1 MLESQKKAIK
11 KYYNSHREEILEKTR
26 KKLKERYDSDPAYR
40 QYQIN
45 KAKDRYNAKKKTIEK
60 TI

>member
-11 KYYNSHREEILEKTR
+11 KYYEAHREEILEKTR
-26 KKLKERYDSDPAYR
+26 KKLKERYDTDPNYR

-45 KAKDRYNAKKKTIEK
+45 KAKERYNAKKTLEK

>member
-11 KYYNSHREEILEKTR
+11 KYYESHKEEILEKTR
-26 KKLKERYDSDPAYR
+26 NKLRERYANDPEYR

-45 KAKDRYNAKKKTIEK
+45 KAKERYNAKKAQQNN
-60 TI
+60 